1 MALMLLEVKTLVA
14 CRMSIVACV
23 MYSARSP
30 GVLPLCGI
38 QLGMSCL
45 YISSTGVDME

>member
-23 MYSARSP
+23 MYSTRSP
-30 GVLPLCGI
+30 ASGRSVVSSFG
-38 QLGMSCL
+38 CL
-45 YISSTGVDME
+45 VYMYLAQR